1 VQRFFI
7 DSSALLRRVL
17 LEGDVA
23 PVDELLSAGATTST
37 LAEVEVGVSIM
48 RRRHAGEIDEAQADG
63 CLRSALDLFDRL
75 VRVDLTPA
83 VRKEAIDVARTHR
96 VRSLDAIQLASAAV
110 QARIGRRH
118 GNTVGFCTADR
129 RQAEAARSIFGERRT
144 VLLDPL

>member
-1 VQRFFI
+1 MQRFFI

-23 PVDELLSAGATTST
+23 PVDELVVAGATTST
-37 LAEVEVGVSIM
+37 LAEVEVEVSIM
-48 RRRHAGEIDEAQADG
+48 RRRHAGEMNEAQANG
-63 CLRSALDLFDRL
+63 CLQSALELFERL

-83 VRKEAIDVARTHR
+83 VRKEAVAVARAHR

-110 QARIGRRH
+110 QARIERRH
-118 GNTVGFCTADR
+118 GHTVGFCTADR

-144 VLLDPL
+144 ILLDPL